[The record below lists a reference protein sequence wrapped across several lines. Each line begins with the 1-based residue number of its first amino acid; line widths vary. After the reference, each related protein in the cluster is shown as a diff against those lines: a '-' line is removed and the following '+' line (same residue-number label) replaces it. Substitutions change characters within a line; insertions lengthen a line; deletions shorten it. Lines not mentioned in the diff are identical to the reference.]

1 MKSEMNILITQLGLE
16 AKGSRKLIAT
26 PQ

>member
-26 PQ
+26 P